1 MNEENKNIQPEK
13 TGLDEKRKNAMLR
26 YIAIMFAVAFIFVLL
41 SLVGQMRDTEAAL
54 SQLNQSSS
62 SALEKAEQLQDHNR
76 ELESENA
83 YLTGRIEELEKQVE
97 EQQRMLT
104 DAETQFEQLE
114 ADLSVTEQQAAAVK
128 TELDGTKKA
137 YTLLA
142 EAQTLAAAGEDCSTV
157 LAELEAY
164 TQYLD
169 EHALNIFENLTNKGE
184 E

>member
-13 TGLDEKRKNAMLR
+13 TGLDETKKNAMLR

-83 YLTGRIEELEKQVE
+83 YLAGRIEELEKQL
-97 EQQRMLT
+97 MLT
-104 DAETQFEQLE
+104 EAETQSEQLE
-114 ADLSVTEQQAAAVK
+114 ADLSEAEQQATAIG
-128 TELDGTKKA
+128 TELDNTKKA
-137 YTLLA
+137 YSLLA
-142 EAQTLAAAGEDCSTV
+142 KAQTLAAAEQDPSTV

-169 EHALNIFENLTNKGE
+169 EHAQTILENLTNKGE

>member
-13 TGLDEKRKNAMLR
+13 TGLDETKKNAMLR

-83 YLTGRIEELEKQVE
+83 YLTGRIEELEKQLE
-97 EQQRMLT
+97 DQLRMLT
-104 DAETQFEQLE
+104 EAETQSEQLE
-114 ADLSVTEQQAAAVK
+114 ADLSEAERQATAIG
-128 TELDGTKKA
+128 TELDNTKKA
-137 YTLLA
+137 YSLLA
-142 EAQTLAAAGEDCSTV
+142 EAQTLATAEQDPSTV